1 MSIHNKLNLFI
12 KNFLMLDVY
21 ENMSDEDKEFIAQCQ
36 CNDAWRKSNQRVYKS
51 FKTNRDFLWIN
62 GKRKISCIANNIS
75 RQFL

>member
-1 MSIHNKLNLFI
+1 
-12 KNFLMLDVY
+12 MLDVY
-21 ENMSDEDKEFIAQCQ
+21 ENMSDED
-36 CNDAWRKSNQRVYKS
+36 NQRVYKS